1 MNTSLLLKLS
11 AILWVIWGIVHTFAG
26 IIVMSSDTMTAVQAV
41 ADGVAKSLLVY
52 DYPDAAGAIIN
63 QHGWNLAWF
72 GIATIIG
79 AIYIWR
85 NSTTAI
91 FVTAMVGGL
100 ADLGYF
106 FFLDLGGYVN
116 FVPGTVMTIFS
127 SLAIVLSISAY
138 YNDRARTS

>member
-41 ADGVAKSLLVY
+41 ADGVANSLLVY